1 MHSTLTEILHHAAS
15 APPRPSGHADPT
27 SSSAT
32 FVAGGCALLLALWGM
47 GYAAIKSRRRG

>member
-1 MHSTLTEILHHAAS
+1 MHSTLIEILHTAAS
-15 APPRPSGHADPT
+15 APPKPSPHTDPK

-47 GYAAIKSRRRG
+47 GYAALKSRRRG